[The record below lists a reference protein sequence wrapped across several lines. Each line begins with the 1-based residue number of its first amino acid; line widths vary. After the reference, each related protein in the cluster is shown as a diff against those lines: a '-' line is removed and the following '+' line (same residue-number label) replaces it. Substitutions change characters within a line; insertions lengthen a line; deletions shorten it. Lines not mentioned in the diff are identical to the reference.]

1 MNYIDATMFFFIYAM
16 ITALFWVYEII
27 VPQWELKP
35 FGLISPNFCYTNKIC
50 YIYIYI
56 LFLVVVVVGGGGGA
70 GWWGEVGVGG
80 GVANGIQTCSLIS
93 VPTLSLHQ
101 KEYFF
106 EHYFSQKSESE

>member
-1 MNYIDATMFFFIYAM
+1 MGTETLWFDKSQFLLYKQNMLYIH
-16 ITALFWVYEII
+16 
-27 VPQWELKP
+27 
-35 FGLISPNFCYTNKIC
+35 
-50 YIYIYI
+50 IYI
-56 LFLVVVVVGGGGGA
+56 LFLVVVVVGGWGGA

-106 EHYFSQKSESE
+106 EHYFSQSRKVSRHF